1 MTRKSWALLIVAAL
15 ALLAGCDQAAPG
27 RIRLLGE
34 VNEELAFTAAQD
46 VMAMYFQIENV
57 NADTRQINCQ
67 PKPVQQYKE
76 RLVGGSPTR
85 HVARLQLIR
94 SEGQLAA
101 QVAVAIQQQGSE
113 TFTAVR
119 GTDKYDSVPNQTP
132 SEIDAAT
139 TAEQNQ
145 TWKTVG
151 YAYSLERKILD
162 DLFRKLHPEMS
173 K

>member
-1 MTRKSWALLIVAAL
+1 MTRKRWALTTVVML
-15 ALLAGCDQAAPG
+15 AMLAGCDQAAPG
-27 RIRLLGE
+27 RIRVLGD
-34 VNEELAFTAAQD
+34 VNEELAFTTSQE
-46 VMAMYFQIENV
+46 VMAMYFEIENV
-57 NADTRQINCQ
+57 NADTRQINCR
-67 PKPVQQYKE
+67 PRSVQQYKE
-76 RLVGGSPTR
+76 RLVGASPTR

-94 SEGQLAA
+94 SEGRLAA

-113 TFTAVR
+113 TFSAVR

-132 SEIDAAT
+132 SEVDAAT

-145 TWKTVG
+145 TWKTIG

-162 DLFRKLHPEMS
+162 DLFRKLHPEMN